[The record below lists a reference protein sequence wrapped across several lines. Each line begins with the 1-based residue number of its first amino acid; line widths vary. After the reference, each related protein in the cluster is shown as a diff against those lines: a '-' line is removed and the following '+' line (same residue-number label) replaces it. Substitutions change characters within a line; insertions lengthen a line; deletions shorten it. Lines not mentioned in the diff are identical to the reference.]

1 MKNNISYEE
10 AVSKFKELSAVQK
23 YMKMLRTGAKGVEDH
38 KVVQENLRRRKV
50 ELNYLLSIVAAHKTA
65 RKLFNEVQELS
76 DEK

>member
-1 MKNNISYEE
+1 MKNNMSYEE
-10 AVSKFKELSAVQK
+10 AVVKFKELSAVQK

-65 RKLFNEVQELS
+65 RKLYGKL
-76 DEK
+76 EKNNATI